1 MIRISSNHDR
11 LCWCFVLRIKK
22 FILPII
28 ALELSAC
35 GSVRNSDLIA
45 VEVNDGDSQ
54 RQNQSDSTPILEYT
68 PIKGNE
74 NSQEVKNQ
82 SDFQMGEVTPLPV
95 KITDEPNKICSPLT
109 SVPLEELPT
118 VVSDPY
124 RPPLPGK
131 DDRHQGVDF
140 AFYRRYGLASI
151 AGEIVQ
157 AVFEGKVAG
166 IVENKYPYGNALII
180 ETPFDKISQT
190 SRQTL
195 GLQKD
200 QSIYTLYGHLD
211 HISIKEIAQE
221 IEACQA
227 IGVVGKTGNAGVEHL
242 HLEMRIGPAG
252 EILPSMSYYVK
263 EATPAERE
271 AYLRWRI
278 SNEFVHFNPML
289 LLDTTP

>member
-1 MIRISSNHDR
+1 
-11 LCWCFVLRIKK
+11 
-22 FILPII
+22 
-28 ALELSAC
+28 
-35 GSVRNSDLIA
+35 
-45 VEVNDGDSQ
+45 
-54 RQNQSDSTPILEYT
+54 T

-227 IGVVGKTGNAGVEHL
+227 LGLVGKTGNAGVEHL
-242 HLEMRIGPAG
+242 HLEMRIGFAG

-263 EATPAERE
+263 GATPAERE